1 MLEKFA
7 IKDYRGFKSLSLDGL
22 SQVNVFVGKNN
33 AGKSSLLE
41 AFYLYGEKFS
51 HDVFRRIAAKRGEM
65 ITDIGTDEFLSEIS
79 HFFRGHSCNAGS
91 RFQMSSD
98 AGCYEVEIRQHDR
111 SESYPLLVDRDGRFV
126 RDSDG
131 VALWLCVKKQLARA
145 NSWRTSSRIPISPGG
160 VLPNRLPRF
169 LHEMRTANMRD
180 TCFISPDLMDFQM
193 LVKMWN
199 RIISLGNESDVI
211 DALKILSPNI
221 TSVQFLLTELSNYRY
236 APKSSAGILVGA
248 DNSLGRIPLG
258 SLGDGMKR
266 LLAIAMALQCAE
278 KKCLYVDEIDV
289 GFHYSV
295 MSDIWR
301 LVLEVATKKNIQVFV
316 STHSLDCLRGLADVC
331 STIEDDRLVSLYALH
346 GHEEAVSYYS
356 RDEIV
361 RAVQNEVEVRS

>member
-1 MLEKFA
+1 MLKKFA
-7 IKDYRGFKSLSLDGL
+7 IDGYRGFKSLSLDGL
-22 SQVNVFVGKNN
+22 SRVNVFVGKNN

-51 HDVFRRIAAKRGEM
+51 QDIFRRIAAKRGEM

-79 HFFRGHSCNAGS
+79 HFFHGHSFNVGS

-98 AGCYEVEIRQHDR
+98 AGCFEVVILPQGR
-111 SESYPLLVDRDGRFV
+111 SERYPFFVDRDGRLI
-126 RDSDG
+126 RDRDG
-131 VALWLCVKKQLARA
+131 AALWLYVKKQQARA
-145 NSWRTSSRIPISPGG
+145 NSWRTSSRTPLLPGG
-160 VLPNRLPRF
+160 ILPNRSPRF
-169 LHEMRTANMRD
+169 LHEMRTENIKD

-199 RIISLGNESDVI
+199 RIISVGNESDVI
-211 DALKILSPNI
+211 DALKILSPSV

-248 DNSLGRIPLG
+248 DNSPGRIPLG

-278 KKCLYVDEIDV
+278 GRCLYVDEIDV

-301 LVLEVATKKNIQVFV
+301 LVLEVATKKDIQVFV
-316 STHSLDCLRGLADVC
+316 STHSLDCLRGLANVC
-331 STIEDDRLVSLYALH
+331 STIKDDRLVSLYALH